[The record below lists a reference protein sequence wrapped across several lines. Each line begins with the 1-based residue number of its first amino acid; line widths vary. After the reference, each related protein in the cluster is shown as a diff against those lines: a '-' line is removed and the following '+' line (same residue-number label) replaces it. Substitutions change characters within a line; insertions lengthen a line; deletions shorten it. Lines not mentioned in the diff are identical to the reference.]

1 MRSGILTIKVDVKN
15 VVNSLAA
22 IKEKIMM
29 AKQLLQDEILV
40 ENALVKLQ

>member
-22 IKEKIMM
+22 IKEKNNDGKAIV
-29 AKQLLQDEILV
+29 AR
-40 ENALVKLQ
+40 